1 MELHIVHKTQG
12 GGKMKTSFVRSSFRT
27 IAIVMLV
34 VLALI
39 MGTQAA
45 EWKPTKPIEFVAPFA
60 PGGGSDVLARSIAS
74 IIEGEKLCPVPLLVV
89 NQAGGSGLVGTT
101 SVVQQKGNS
110 HVLVTFIPGQA
121 QAALVAGKGAPTF
134 RELTPI
140 CNLALDE
147 QLIVVK
153 TDSPLKTIQ
162 DIIAEAKKRPGEL
175 TIGGTGAGQDDQICQ
190 RNFERS
196 AGIKMRYVPFK
207 SGGEAV
213 TALLGG
219 HVNMIWANPP
229 EFVPQYEA
237 KMVRPIAVAQE
248 TRIQAFKDVPNFRE
262 NGHNVT
268 YFFYRG
274 MMAAQDIP
282 AETTA
287 FYENM
292 FKKMVESSAWKE
304 NYLKKYSLSPSWMG
318 SKEFAKVVAQNE
330 EESKDVLK
338 DLG

>member
-1 MELHIVHKTQG
+1 
-12 GGKMKTSFVRSSFRT
+12 MKTNHLFQVTAVVFLTILVFV
-27 IAIVMLV
+27 IGV
-34 VLALI
+34 
-39 MGTQAA
+39 QAA
-45 EWKPTKPIEFVAPFA
+45 DWKPTKPIEFVAPFA

-74 IIEGEKLCPVPLLVV
+74 IIEGEKLCPVPLLVA
-89 NQAGGSGLVGTT
+89 NKAGGSGLVGTT
-101 SVVQQKGNS
+101 AVAQQKGDP
-110 HVLVTFIPGQA
+110 HVLLTFIPGQA

-134 RELTPI
+134 RELTLI

-153 TDSPLKTIQ
+153 ADSPFKTIR

-190 RNFERS
+190 RLFERS
-196 AGIKMRYVPFK
+196 AGIRFRYVPFK

-229 EFVPQYEA
+229 EFVPQWEA
-237 KMVRPIAVAQE
+237 KMVRPVAVAKS
-248 TRIQAFKDVPNFRE
+248 TRMADFPDVPTLKE
-262 NGHNVT
+262 IGHDVT

-274 MMAAQDIP
+274 IAAAQNIP
-282 AETTA
+282 AETSA

-292 FKKMVESSAWKE
+292 FKRMAESSAWKE
-304 NYLKKYSLSPSWMG
+304 KYLKKYMLSPSWMG
-318 SKEFAKVVAQNE
+318 SKEFAKVVTQNE
-330 EESKDVLK
+330 EESKEILK
-338 DLG
+338 DLGLLK

>member
-1 MELHIVHKTQG
+1 MLFADREIMKANLVRGWLFGMIV
-12 GGKMKTSFVRSSFRT
+12 
-27 IAIVMLV
+27 IVML
-34 VLALI
+34 ALLSPVI
-39 MGTQAA
+39 GTQAA

-74 IIEGEKLCPVPLLVV
+74 IIEGQKLCPQPLLVV
-89 NQAGGSGLVGTT
+89 NRAGGSGLVGTT
-101 SVVQQKGNS
+101 SVVQQKGNP

-153 TDSPLKTIQ
+153 TDSPLKTIR

-175 TIGGTGAGQDDQICQ
+175 TIGGTGSGQDDQICQ
-190 RNFERS
+190 RVFERS
-196 AGIKMRYVPFK
+196 AGIKLRYVPFK
-207 SGGEAV
+207 SGGECI

-229 EFVPQYEA
+229 EFVPQWEA
-237 KMVRPIAVAQE
+237 KMVRPVAVAKA
-248 TRIQAFKDVPNFRE
+248 TRMTDFPDVPTLKE
-262 NGHNVT
+262 IGHHVT

-274 MMAAQDIP
+274 IMAAQDIP
-282 AETTA
+282 AETVA

-292 FKKMVESSAWKE
+292 FKRMAESSSWKE

-330 EESKDVLK
+330 EESKEILK
-338 DLG
+338 DLGLLK

>member
-1 MELHIVHKTQG
+1 MR
-12 GGKMKTSFVRSSFRT
+12 TSLSESKFFRV
-27 IAIVMLV
+27 IGVAL
-34 VLALI
+34 LI
-39 MGTQAA
+39 MLASAIGGQAA
-45 EWKPTKPIEFVAPFA
+45 EWKPSKPIEFVAPFA

-74 IIEGEKLCPVPLLVV
+74 IIEGEKLCPVPLIVV
-89 NQAGGSGLVGTT
+89 NRAGGSGLVGTT
-101 SVVQQKGNS
+101 SVVQQKGNP
-110 HVLVTFIPGQA
+110 HVLVTFIPGQV

-153 TDSPLKTIQ
+153 TDSPLKTIK

-175 TIGGTGAGQDDQICQ
+175 TIGGTGTGQDDQICQ
-190 RNFERS
+190 RGFERS
-196 AGIKMRYVPFK
+196 AGIRMRYVPFK

-229 EFVPQYEA
+229 EFVPQFEA
-237 KMVRPIAVAQE
+237 KMVRPVAVAKA
-248 TRIQAFKDVPNFRE
+248 TRMTDFPDVPTLKE
-262 NGHNVT
+262 IGHDVT

-274 MMAAQDIP
+274 IMAAQDIP
-282 AETTA
+282 AEAAA

-292 FKKMVESSAWKE
+292 FKRMAESSSWKE
-304 NYLKKYSLSPSWMG
+304 KYLKKYSLSPSWMG
-318 SKEFAKVVAQNE
+318 SKEFAKIVAQNE
-330 EESKDVLK
+330 EGSKEVLK
-338 DLG
+338 DLGLLK

>member
-1 MELHIVHKTQG
+1 MKTKLIGSKVFFMEVVVLVAVL
-12 GGKMKTSFVRSSFRT
+12 TSFV
-27 IAIVMLV
+27 
-34 VLALI
+34 
-39 MGTQAA
+39 GGYAA
-45 EWKPTKPIEFVAPFA
+45 DWKPTKPIEFVAPFA

-74 IIEGEKLCPVPLLVV
+74 IIEGEKLCPQPLIVV
-89 NQAGGSGLVGTT
+89 NRAGGSGLVGTT
-101 SVVQQKGNS
+101 AVAQQKGDP
-110 HVLVTFIPGQA
+110 HVLLTFIPGQA

-134 RELTPI
+134 RELTLI

-153 TDSPLKTIQ
+153 ADSPFKTIR

-190 RNFERS
+190 RLFERS
-196 AGIKMRYVPFK
+196 AGIKFRYVPFK
-207 SGGEAV
+207 SGGECI

-229 EFVPQYEA
+229 EFVPQWEA
-237 KMVRPIAVAQE
+237 KMVRPVAVAKS
-248 TRIQAFKDVPNFRE
+248 TRMADFSDVPTLKE
-262 NGHNVT
+262 VGHDVT

-274 MMAAQDIP
+274 IAAAQNIP
-282 AETTA
+282 AEASA

-292 FKKMVESSAWKE
+292 FKRMAESSAWKE
-304 NYLKKYSLSPSWMG
+304 KYLKKYMLSPNWMG

-330 EESKDVLK
+330 EESKEILK
-338 DLG
+338 ALGLLK

>member
-1 MELHIVHKTQG
+1 
-12 GGKMKTSFVRSSFRT
+12 MKKSLSARWRFRT
-27 IAIVMLV
+27 TVIILLAVLVPIAG
-34 VLALI
+34 A
-39 MGTQAA
+39 QAA

-74 IIEGEKLCPVPLLVV
+74 IIESLKLCPQPLLVV
-89 NQAGGSGLVGTT
+89 NRSGGSGLVGTT
-101 SVVQQKGNS
+101 SVAQQKGNQ

-121 QAALVAGKGAPTF
+121 QAALVAGKGAATF

-153 TDSPLKTIQ
+153 ADSPLKTMK

-175 TIGGTGAGQDDQICQ
+175 TIGGTGSGQDDQICQ
-190 RNFERS
+190 RVLERS
-196 AGIKMRYVPFK
+196 AGIRMRYVPFK

-237 KMVRPIAVAQE
+237 KMVRPVAVAKA
-248 TRIQAFKDVPNFRE
+248 TRMTDFPDVPTLKE
-262 NGHNVT
+262 IGHNVT

-274 MMAAQDIP
+274 IMAAQGIP
-282 AETTA
+282 AETAA
-287 FYENM
+287 FYEDM
-292 FKKMVESSAWKE
+292 FKKLAESSAWKE

-338 DLG
+338 DLGLLK

>member
-1 MELHIVHKTQG
+1 MR
-12 GGKMKTSFVRSSFRT
+12 TSKLFRAGTMVLLTMLAFVVG
-27 IAIVMLV
+27 A
-34 VLALI
+34 
-39 MGTQAA
+39 QAA
-45 EWKPTKPIEFVAPFA
+45 EWKPSKPIEFVAPFA

-74 IIEGEKLCPVPLLVV
+74 IIEGEKLCPQPLIVV
-89 NQAGGSGLVGTT
+89 NRAGGSGLVGTT
-101 SVVQQKGNS
+101 SVVQQKGNP

-153 TDSPLKTIQ
+153 TDSPLKTIR
-162 DIIAEAKKRPGEL
+162 DVIAEAKKRTGEL

-190 RNFERS
+190 SLFERS
-196 AGIKMRYVPFK
+196 AGIKLRYVPFK
-207 SGGEAV
+207 SGGECI

-229 EFVPQYEA
+229 EFVPQWEA
-237 KMVRPIAVAQE
+237 KMVRPVAVAKA
-248 TRIQAFKDVPNFRE
+248 TRMTDFPDVPTLKE
-262 NGHNVT
+262 IGHDVT

-274 MMAAQDIP
+274 IAAAHDIP
-282 AETTA
+282 AEAAA

-292 FKKMVESSAWKE
+292 FKRMAESSSWRE

-330 EESKDVLK
+330 EESKEILK
-338 DLG
+338 DLGLLK

>member
-1 MELHIVHKTQG
+1 
-12 GGKMKTSFVRSSFRT
+12 MKASKWFR
-27 IAIVMLV
+27 VVGV
-34 VLALI
+34 VLLTILAFVV
-39 MGTQAA
+39 GVQAA

-74 IIEGEKLCPVPLLVV
+74 IIESQKLCPVPLIVV
-89 NQAGGSGLVGTT
+89 NRAGGSGLVGTT
-101 SVVQQKGNS
+101 SVTQQKGDP

-153 TDSPLKTIQ
+153 TDSPLKTIK

-190 RNFERS
+190 RLFERS
-196 AGIKMRYVPFK
+196 AGIRMRYVPFK

-237 KMVRPIAVAQE
+237 KMVRPVAVAKA
-248 TRIQAFKDVPNFRE
+248 TRMTDFPDVPTLKE
-262 NGHNVT
+262 IGHDVT

-274 MMAAQDIP
+274 IMAAQDIP
-282 AETTA
+282 AETVA

-292 FKKMVESSAWKE
+292 FKRMVESSSWKE

-330 EESKDVLK
+330 EESKEILK
-338 DLG
+338 DLGLLK

>member
-1 MELHIVHKTQG
+1 
-12 GGKMKTSFVRSSFRT
+12 MKKSLSQRWPLRAAV
-27 IAIVMLV
+27 IILLAVLV
-34 VLALI
+34 SVVGA
-39 MGTQAA
+39 QAA

-74 IIEGEKLCPVPLLVV
+74 IIESLKLCPQPLLVV
-89 NQAGGSGLVGTT
+89 NRSGGSGLVGTT
-101 SVVQQKGNS
+101 SVAQQKGNT

-121 QAALVAGKGAPTF
+121 QAALVAGKGAATF

-153 TDSPLKTIQ
+153 ADSPLKTIQ

-175 TIGGTGAGQDDQICQ
+175 TIGGTGSGQDDQICQ
-190 RNFERS
+190 RVLERS
-196 AGIKMRYVPFK
+196 AGIRMRYVPFK

-237 KMVRPIAVAQE
+237 KMVRPVAVAKA
-248 TRIQAFKDVPNFRE
+248 TRMTDFPDVPTLKE
-262 NGHNVT
+262 IGHNVT

-274 MMAAQDIP
+274 IMAAQGIP
-282 AETTA
+282 AETAA
-287 FYENM
+287 FYEDM
-292 FKKMVESSAWKE
+292 FKKLAESSAWKE

-338 DLG
+338 DLGLLK

>member
-1 MELHIVHKTQG
+1 MR
-12 GGKMKTSFVRSSFRT
+12 TSLFDRWSFRA
-27 IAIVMLV
+27 ILIVMFV
-34 VLALI
+34 VLFPVV
-39 MGTQAA
+39 GTQAA
-45 EWKPTKPIEFVAPFA
+45 DWKPTKPIEFVAPFA

-74 IIEGEKLCPVPLLVV
+74 IIEGEKLCPVPLLVA
-89 NQAGGSGLVGTT
+89 NKAGGSGLVGTT
-101 SVVQQKGNS
+101 AVVQQKGDP
-110 HVLVTFIPGQA
+110 HVLLTFIPGQA

-134 RELTPI
+134 RELTLI

-153 TDSPLKTIQ
+153 ADSPFKTIR

-190 RNFERS
+190 RLFERS
-196 AGIKMRYVPFK
+196 AGIKFRYVPFK
-207 SGGEAV
+207 SGGECI

-229 EFVPQYEA
+229 EFVPQWEA
-237 KMVRPIAVAQE
+237 KMVRPVAVAKS
-248 TRIQAFKDVPNFRE
+248 TRMADFSDVPTLKE
-262 NGHNVT
+262 VGHDVT

-274 MMAAQDIP
+274 IAAAQNIP
-282 AETTA
+282 AEASA

-292 FKKMVESSAWKE
+292 FKRMDESVAWKE
-304 NYLKKYSLSPSWMG
+304 KYLKKYMLSPSWMG

-330 EESKDVLK
+330 EESKEILK
-338 DLG
+338 DLGLLK

>member
-1 MELHIVHKTQG
+1 MVLIIFLVL
-12 GGKMKTSFVRSSFRT
+12 TS
-27 IAIVMLV
+27 IA
-34 VLALI
+34 
-39 MGTQAA
+39 GSHAA

-74 IIEGEKLCPVPLLVV
+74 IIEGEKLCPVPLLVA
-89 NQAGGSGLVGTT
+89 NKAGGSGLVGTT
-101 SVVQQKGNS
+101 AVAQQKGDA
-110 HVLVTFIPGQA
+110 HVLLTFIPGQA

-134 RELTPI
+134 RELTMI

-153 TDSPLKTIQ
+153 TDSPLKTIK

-175 TIGGTGAGQDDQICQ
+175 TIGGTGSGQDDQICQ
-190 RNFERS
+190 RKLERA
-196 AGIKMRYVPFK
+196 AGIRLRYVPFK
-207 SGGEAV
+207 SGGECI

-229 EFVPQYEA
+229 EFVPQWEA
-237 KMVRPIAVAQE
+237 KMVRPVAVARA
-248 TRIQAFKDVPNFRE
+248 TRMPEFPDVPTLKE
-262 NGHNVT
+262 IGYDVT

-274 MMAAQDIP
+274 IAAAQKIP
-282 AETTA
+282 AEVAA

-292 FKKMVESSAWKE
+292 FKRMAESSAWKE
-304 NYLKKYSLSPSWMG
+304 KYIKKYMLSPAWMG

-330 EESKDVLK
+330 EESKEILK
-338 DLG
+338 DLGLLK

>member
-1 MELHIVHKTQG
+1 
-12 GGKMKTSFVRSSFRT
+12 MKRNLSEHWSFRT
-27 IAIVMLV
+27 AVIILLAVLV
-34 VLALI
+34 SAV
-39 MGTQAA
+39 GTQAA

-74 IIEGEKLCPVPLLVV
+74 IIESQKLCPQPLLVV
-89 NQAGGSGLVGTT
+89 NRSGGSGLVGTT
-101 SVVQQKGNS
+101 SVAQQKGNPY
-110 HVLVTFIPGQA
+110 VLVTFIPGQA
-121 QAALVAGKGAPTF
+121 QAALVAGKGAATF

-153 TDSPLKTIQ
+153 ADSPLKTIK

-190 RNFERS
+190 RVFERS
-196 AGIKMRYVPFK
+196 AGIRMRYVPFK

-229 EFVPQYEA
+229 EFVPQLEA
-237 KMVRPIAVAQE
+237 KMVRPVAVAKS
-248 TRIQAFKDVPNFRE
+248 TRMADFPDVPTLKE
-262 NGHNVT
+262 IGHDVT

-274 MMAAQDIP
+274 IMAAQDIP
-282 AETTA
+282 AETAA

-292 FKKMVESSAWKE
+292 FKRMVESSSWKE

-330 EESKDVLK
+330 EGSKEVLK
-338 DLG
+338 DLGLLK

>member
-1 MELHIVHKTQG
+1 
-12 GGKMKTSFVRSSFRT
+12 MKANLAGSKFFR
-27 IAIVMLV
+27 AGVV
-34 VLALI
+34 VLASMLVFVVA
-39 MGTQAA
+39 GYGA

-74 IIEGEKLCPVPLLVV
+74 IIESQKLCPQPLLVV
-89 NQAGGSGLVGTT
+89 NKAGGSGLVGTT
-101 SVVQQKGNS
+101 SVVQQKGNPY
-110 HVLVTFIPGQA
+110 VLVTFIPGQA

-207 SGGEAV
+207 SGGECI

-219 HVNMIWANPP
+219 HVDMIWANPP

-237 KMVRPIAVAQE
+237 KMVRPVAVAKA
-248 TRIQAFKDVPNFRE
+248 TRMADFPDVPTLKE
-262 NGHNVT
+262 VGHNVT

-274 MMAAQDIP
+274 IMAAKDIP
-282 AETTA
+282 PEVVA
-287 FYENM
+287 FYEDM
-292 FKKMVESSAWKE
+292 FKKLAESSAWKE

-318 SKEFAKVVAQNE
+318 AKEFAKVVAENE

-338 DLG
+338 DLGLLK

>member
-1 MELHIVHKTQG
+1 
-12 GGKMKTSFVRSSFRT
+12 MKKNNLFQVAVVAFLTILAFV
-27 IAIVMLV
+27 IGA
-34 VLALI
+34 
-39 MGTQAA
+39 QAA
-45 EWKPTKPIEFVAPFA
+45 EWKPSKPIEFVAPFA

-74 IIEGEKLCPVPLLVV
+74 IIEGGKLCPQPLIVV
-89 NQAGGSGLVGTT
+89 NRAGGSGLVGTT
-101 SVVQQKGNS
+101 SVVQQKGNP

-153 TDSPLKTIQ
+153 TDSPLKTIK

-190 RNFERS
+190 RLFERS
-196 AGIKMRYVPFK
+196 AGIRMRYVPFK

-229 EFVPQYEA
+229 EFVPQLEA
-237 KMVRPIAVAQE
+237 KMVRPVAVAKS
-248 TRIQAFKDVPNFRE
+248 TRMADFPDVPTLKE
-262 NGHNVT
+262 IGHDVT

-274 MMAAQDIP
+274 IMAAQDIP
-282 AETTA
+282 AETAA

-292 FKKMVESSAWKE
+292 FKRMVESSSWKE

-330 EESKDVLK
+330 EGSKEVLK
-338 DLG
+338 DLGLLK

>member
-1 MELHIVHKTQG
+1 MR
-12 GGKMKTSFVRSSFRT
+12 TSLFDRWSFRA
-27 IAIVMLV
+27 ILIVMFV
-34 VLALI
+34 VLFPVV
-39 MGTQAA
+39 GTQAA
-45 EWKPTKPIEFVAPFA
+45 DWKPTKPIEFVAPFA

-74 IIEGEKLCPVPLLVV
+74 IIEGEKLCPVPLLVA
-89 NQAGGSGLVGTT
+89 NKAGGSGLVGTT
-101 SVVQQKGNS
+101 AVVQQKGDP
-110 HVLVTFIPGQA
+110 HVLLTFIPGQA

-134 RELTPI
+134 RELTLI

-153 TDSPLKTIQ
+153 ADSPFKTIR

-190 RNFERS
+190 RLFERS
-196 AGIKMRYVPFK
+196 AGIKFRYVPFK
-207 SGGEAV
+207 SGGECI

-229 EFVPQYEA
+229 EFVPQWEA
-237 KMVRPIAVAQE
+237 KMVRPVAVAKS
-248 TRIQAFKDVPNFRE
+248 TRMADFSDVPTLKE
-262 NGHNVT
+262 VGHDVT

-274 MMAAQDIP
+274 ITAAQNIP
-282 AETTA
+282 AEASA

-292 FKKMVESSAWKE
+292 FKRMAESVAWKE
-304 NYLKKYSLSPSWMG
+304 KYLKKYMLSPSWMG

-330 EESKDVLK
+330 EESKEILK
-338 DLG
+338 DLGLLK

>member
-1 MELHIVHKTQG
+1 MR
-12 GGKMKTSFVRSSFRT
+12 TS
-27 IAIVMLV
+27 AIGFKWFNVAVVVVMLILV
-34 VLALI
+34 SVIGA
-39 MGTQAA
+39 QAA

-74 IIEGEKLCPVPLLVV
+74 IIEGQKLCPVPLLVV
-89 NQAGGSGLVGTT
+89 NRAGGSGLVGTT
-101 SVVQQKGNS
+101 SVVQQKGNP

-153 TDSPLKTIQ
+153 TDSPLKTIK

-175 TIGGTGAGQDDQICQ
+175 TIAGTGSGQDDQICQ
-190 RNFERS
+190 RLLERS
-196 AGIKMRYVPFK
+196 AGIRLRYVPFK
-207 SGGEAV
+207 SGGECI

-237 KMVRPIAVAQE
+237 KMVMPVAVARA
-248 TRIQAFKDVPNFRE
+248 TRMTDFPDVPTLKE
-262 NGHNVT
+262 IGHNVT

-274 MMAAQDIP
+274 IMAAQDIP
-282 AETTA
+282 PETVA

-292 FKKMVESSAWKE
+292 FKRMAESSSWKE

-330 EESKDVLK
+330 EESKEILK
-338 DLG
+338 DLGLLK

>member
-1 MELHIVHKTQG
+1 
-12 GGKMKTSFVRSSFRT
+12 
-27 IAIVMLV
+27 
-34 VLALI
+34 
-39 MGTQAA
+39 
-45 EWKPTKPIEFVAPFA
+45 
-60 PGGGSDVLARSIAS
+60 
-74 IIEGEKLCPVPLLVV
+74 
-89 NQAGGSGLVGTT
+89 
-101 SVVQQKGNS
+101 
-110 HVLVTFIPGQA
+110 VTFIPGQA
-121 QAALVAGKGAPTF
+121 QAALVAGKGAATF

-153 TDSPLKTIQ
+153 GDSPLKTIQ

-175 TIGGTGAGQDDQICQ
+175 TIGGTGSGQDDQICQ
-190 RNFERS
+190 RVLERS
-196 AGIKMRYVPFK
+196 AGIRMRYVPFK

-237 KMVRPIAVAQE
+237 KMVRPVAVAKA
-248 TRIQAFKDVPNFRE
+248 TRMADFPDVPALKE
-262 NGHNVT
+262 IGHNVT

-274 MMAAQDIP
+274 IMAAQGIP
-282 AETTA
+282 AETVA

-292 FKKMVESSAWKE
+292 FKQLAESSAWKE

-338 DLG
+338 DLGLLK

>member
-1 MELHIVHKTQG
+1 MRTN
-12 GGKMKTSFVRSSFRT
+12 SVRRWSFRA
-27 IAIVMLV
+27 IVIVMLA
-34 VLALI
+34 VLAPV

-89 NQAGGSGLVGTT
+89 NKAGGSGLVGTT
-101 SVVQQKGNS
+101 AVAQQKGDP
-110 HVLVTFIPGQA
+110 HVLLTFIPGQA

-134 RELTPI
+134 RELTLI

-153 TDSPLKTIQ
+153 ADSPFKTIR

-190 RNFERS
+190 RLFERS
-196 AGIKMRYVPFK
+196 AGIRFRYIPFK
-207 SGGEAV
+207 SGGECI

-229 EFVPQYEA
+229 EFVPQWEA
-237 KMVRPIAVAQE
+237 KMVRPVAVAKS
-248 TRIQAFKDVPNFRE
+248 TRMADFSDVPTLKE
-262 NGHNVT
+262 IGHNVT

-274 MMAAQDIP
+274 IAASQNIP
-282 AETTA
+282 AEASA

-292 FKKMVESSAWKE
+292 FKRMAESASWKE
-304 NYLKKYSLSPSWMG
+304 KYLKKYMLSPSWMG

-330 EESKDVLK
+330 EESKEILK
-338 DLG
+338 DLGLLK

>member
-1 MELHIVHKTQG
+1 L
-12 GGKMKTSFVRSSFRT
+12 
-27 IAIVMLV
+27 
-34 VLALI
+34 
-39 MGTQAA
+39 
-45 EWKPTKPIEFVAPFA
+45 
-60 PGGGSDVLARSIAS
+60 
-74 IIEGEKLCPVPLLVV
+74 
-89 NQAGGSGLVGTT
+89 
-101 SVVQQKGNS
+101 
-110 HVLVTFIPGQA
+110 TFIPGQA

-134 RELTPI
+134 RELTLI

-153 TDSPLKTIQ
+153 ADSPFKTIR

-190 RNFERS
+190 RLFERS

-207 SGGEAV
+207 SGGECI

-229 EFVPQYEA
+229 EFVPQWEA
-237 KMVRPIAVAQE
+237 KMVRPVAVAKS
-248 TRIQAFKDVPNFRE
+248 TRMADFSDVPTLKE
-262 NGHNVT
+262 VGHDVT

-274 MMAAQDIP
+274 IAAAQNIP
-282 AETTA
+282 AEASA

-292 FKKMVESSAWKE
+292 FKRMAESSAWKE
-304 NYLKKYSLSPSWMG
+304 KYLKKYMLSPNWMG

-330 EESKDVLK
+330 EESKEILK
-338 DLG
+338 DLGLLK

>member
-1 MELHIVHKTQG
+1 MRTRVIGSKVIGMIV
-12 GGKMKTSFVRSSFRT
+12 
-27 IAIVMLV
+27 V
-34 VLALI
+34 VLLAFVV
-39 MGTQAA
+39 GTQAA

-74 IIEGEKLCPVPLLVV
+74 IIESEKLCPQPLIVT
-89 NQAGGSGLVGTT
+89 NRAGGSGLVGTT
-101 SVVQQKGNS
+101 SVVQQRGNP
-110 HVLVTFIPGQA
+110 HVLLTFIPGQA

-153 TDSPLKTIQ
+153 TDSPLKTIR

-175 TIGGTGAGQDDQICQ
+175 TIGGTGSGQDDQICQ
-190 RNFERS
+190 RLFERS
-196 AGIKMRYVPFK
+196 AGIRMRYVPFK
-207 SGGEAV
+207 SGGECI

-229 EFVPQYEA
+229 EFVPQWEA
-237 KMVRPIAVAQE
+237 KMVRPVAVAKA
-248 TRIQAFKDVPNFRE
+248 TRMTDFPDVPALRE
-262 NGHNVT
+262 IGHDVT

-274 MMAAQDIP
+274 IMAAQDIP
-282 AETTA
+282 AETVA

-292 FKKMVESSAWKE
+292 FKRMAESSSWKE
-304 NYLKKYSLSPSWMG
+304 NYIKKYSLSPSWMG
-318 SKEFAKVVAQNE
+318 SKEFTKVVAQNE
-330 EESKDVLK
+330 EESKEILK
-338 DLG
+338 DLGLLK

>member
-1 MELHIVHKTQG
+1 
-12 GGKMKTSFVRSSFRT
+12 MKTLFGSKGRVFGIAT
-27 IAIVMLV
+27 IAV
-34 VLALI
+34 VFLMSFILLAH
-39 MGTQAA
+39 AA

-74 IIEGEKLCPVPLLVV
+74 IIEGQKLCPQPLIVANL
-89 NQAGGSGLVGTT
+89 AGGSGLVGTT
-101 SVVQQKGNS
+101 SVAQQKGNP
-110 HVLVTFIPGQA
+110 HILVTFIPGQA

-153 TDSPLKTIQ
+153 TDSPLKTIK

-175 TIGGTGAGQDDQICQ
+175 TIAGTGSGQDDQICQ
-190 RNFERS
+190 RLLERS
-196 AGIKMRYVPFK
+196 AGIRMRYVPFK
-207 SGGEAV
+207 SGGECI

-237 KMVRPIAVAQE
+237 KMVMPVAVAKA
-248 TRIQAFKDVPNFRE
+248 TRMTDFPDVPTLKE
-262 NGHNVT
+262 IGHDVT

-274 MMAAQDIP
+274 IMAAQNIP
-282 AETTA
+282 VETAA

-292 FKKMVESSAWKE
+292 FKKLAESSAWKD

-318 SKEFAKVVAQNE
+318 SKEFGKAVAQNE
-330 EESKDVLK
+330 EESKEVLK
-338 DLG
+338 DLGLLK

>member
-1 MELHIVHKTQG
+1 MKASLIRRNLV
-12 GGKMKTSFVRSSFRT
+12 KMSLVFVF
-27 IAIVMLV
+27 IILFIYGA
-34 VLALI
+34 
-39 MGTQAA
+39 GQAA
-45 EWKPTKPIEFVAPFA
+45 DWKPTKPIEFVAPFA

-74 IIEGEKLCPVPLLVV
+74 IIEGEKLCPVPLLVA
-89 NQAGGSGLVGTT
+89 NKAGGSGLVGTT
-101 SVVQQKGNS
+101 AVAQQKGDP
-110 HVLVTFIPGQA
+110 HVLLTFIPGQA

-134 RELTPI
+134 RELTLI

-153 TDSPLKTIQ
+153 ADSPFKTIR

-190 RNFERS
+190 RLFERS
-196 AGIKMRYVPFK
+196 AGIKFRYVPFK
-207 SGGEAV
+207 SGGECI

-229 EFVPQYEA
+229 EFVPQWEA
-237 KMVRPIAVAQE
+237 KMVRPVAVAKS
-248 TRIQAFKDVPNFRE
+248 TRMADFSDVPTLKE
-262 NGHNVT
+262 VGHDVT

-274 MMAAQDIP
+274 IAAAQNIP
-282 AETTA
+282 AEASA

-292 FKKMVESSAWKE
+292 FKRMAESSAWKE
-304 NYLKKYSLSPSWMG
+304 KYLKKYMLSPNWMG

-330 EESKDVLK
+330 EESKEILK
-338 DLG
+338 DLGLLK

>member
-1 MELHIVHKTQG
+1 
-12 GGKMKTSFVRSSFRT
+12 MKKGWMKRNVFGMVVCALFILLSFSLGV
-27 IAIVMLV
+27 
-34 VLALI
+34 
-39 MGTQAA
+39 QAA

-74 IIEGEKLCPVPLLVV
+74 IIEGEKLCPVPLLVA
-89 NQAGGSGLVGTT
+89 NKAGGSGLVGTT
-101 SVVQQKGNS
+101 AVAQQKGDP
-110 HVLVTFIPGQA
+110 HVLLTFIPGQA

-134 RELTPI
+134 RELTLI

-153 TDSPLKTIQ
+153 ADSPLKTIR

-190 RNFERS
+190 RLFERS
-196 AGIKMRYVPFK
+196 AGIKFRYVPFK

-229 EFVPQYEA
+229 EFVPQWEA
-237 KMVRPIAVAQE
+237 KMVRPVAVAKS
-248 TRIQAFKDVPNFRE
+248 TRMADFSDVPTLKE
-262 NGHNVT
+262 VGHDVT

-274 MMAAQDIP
+274 IAAAQNIP
-282 AETTA
+282 AEASA

-292 FKKMVESSAWKE
+292 FKRMAESSAWKE
-304 NYLKKYSLSPSWMG
+304 KYLKKYMLSPSWMG
-318 SKEFAKVVAQNE
+318 SKEFTKVVTQNE
-330 EESKDVLK
+330 EESKEILK
-338 DLG
+338 DLGLLK

>member
-1 MELHIVHKTQG
+1 M
-12 GGKMKTSFVRSSFRT
+12 KMNKLFQVTATVFLMILVFV
-27 IAIVMLV
+27 IGA
-34 VLALI
+34 
-39 MGTQAA
+39 QAA
-45 EWKPTKPIEFVAPFA
+45 DWKPTKPIEFVAPFA

-74 IIEGEKLCPVPLLVV
+74 IIEGEKLCPVPLLVA
-89 NQAGGSGLVGTT
+89 NKAGGSGLVGTT
-101 SVVQQKGNS
+101 AVAQQKGDS
-110 HVLVTFIPGQA
+110 HVLLTFIPGQA

-134 RELTPI
+134 RELTLI

-153 TDSPLKTIQ
+153 ADSPFKTIR

-190 RNFERS
+190 RLFERS
-196 AGIKMRYVPFK
+196 AGIKFRYVPFK
-207 SGGEAV
+207 SGGECI

-229 EFVPQYEA
+229 EFVPQWEA
-237 KMVRPIAVAQE
+237 KMVRPVAVAKS
-248 TRIQAFKDVPNFRE
+248 TRMADFSDVPTLKE
-262 NGHNVT
+262 VGHDVT

-274 MMAAQDIP
+274 IAAAQNIP
-282 AETTA
+282 AEASA

-292 FKKMVESSAWKE
+292 FKRMAESSAWKE
-304 NYLKKYSLSPSWMG
+304 KYLKKYMLSPSWMG

-330 EESKDVLK
+330 EESKEILK
-338 DLG
+338 DLGLLK

>member
-1 MELHIVHKTQG
+1 
-12 GGKMKTSFVRSSFRT
+12 MKTRLIGNKSFQMTV
-27 IAIVMLV
+27 V
-34 VLALI
+34 VLLVILASAI
-39 MGTQAA
+39 GSQAA
-45 EWKPTKPIEFVAPFA
+45 EWKPSKPIEFVAPFA

-74 IIEGEKLCPVPLLVV
+74 IIEGEKLCPQPLIVV
-89 NQAGGSGLVGTT
+89 NRAGGSGLVGTT
-101 SVVQQKGNS
+101 SVVQQKGNP

-153 TDSPLKTIQ
+153 TDSPLKTIR
-162 DIIAEAKKRPGEL
+162 DVIAEAKKRTGEL

-190 RNFERS
+190 SLFERS
-196 AGIKMRYVPFK
+196 AGIKLRYVPFK
-207 SGGEAV
+207 SGGECI

-229 EFVPQYEA
+229 EFVPQWEA
-237 KMVRPIAVAQE
+237 KMVRPVAVAKA
-248 TRIQAFKDVPNFRE
+248 TRMTDFPDVPTLKE
-262 NGHNVT
+262 IGHDVT

-274 MMAAQDIP
+274 IAAAHDIP
-282 AETTA
+282 AEAAA

-292 FKKMVESSAWKE
+292 FKRMAESSSWRE

-330 EESKDVLK
+330 EESKEILK
-338 DLG
+338 DLGLLK

>member
-1 MELHIVHKTQG
+1 
-12 GGKMKTSFVRSSFRT
+12 MKALFLSRGRLFGIGMT
-27 IAIVMLV
+27 AV
-34 VLALI
+34 VLLMIFIFLAH
-39 MGTQAA
+39 AA

-74 IIEGEKLCPVPLLVV
+74 IIEGQKLCPQPLLVV

-101 SVVQQKGNS
+101 SVAQQKGNP

-190 RNFERS
+190 RLFERS
-196 AGIKMRYVPFK
+196 AGIRMRYVPFK

-237 KMVRPIAVAQE
+237 KMVKPVAVAKA
-248 TRIQAFKDVPNFRE
+248 TRMTDFPDVPALKE
-262 NGHNVT
+262 IGHNVT

-274 MMAAQDIP
+274 IMAAQDIP

-292 FKKMVESSAWKE
+292 FKKMVESSVWKD

-318 SKEFAKVVAQNE
+318 SKEFGKVVAQNE
-330 EESKDVLK
+330 EESKEVLK
-338 DLG
+338 DLGLLK

>member
-1 MELHIVHKTQG
+1 
-12 GGKMKTSFVRSSFRT
+12 MKTKLIGSKVFFMAVVVLVAVLASFV
-27 IAIVMLV
+27 
-34 VLALI
+34 
-39 MGTQAA
+39 GGYAA
-45 EWKPTKPIEFVAPFA
+45 DWKPTKPIEFVAPFA

-74 IIEGEKLCPVPLLVV
+74 IIEGEKLCPVPLLVA
-89 NQAGGSGLVGTT
+89 NKAGGSGLVGTT
-101 SVVQQKGNS
+101 AVAQQKGDP
-110 HVLVTFIPGQA
+110 HVLLTFIPGQA

-134 RELTPI
+134 RELTLI

-153 TDSPLKTIQ
+153 ADSPFKTIR

-190 RNFERS
+190 RLFERS
-196 AGIKMRYVPFK
+196 AGIKFRYVPFK
-207 SGGEAV
+207 SGGECI

-229 EFVPQYEA
+229 EFVPQWEA
-237 KMVRPIAVAQE
+237 KMVRPVAVAKS
-248 TRIQAFKDVPNFRE
+248 TRMADFSDVPTLKE
-262 NGHNVT
+262 VGHDVT

-274 MMAAQDIP
+274 IAAAQNIP
-282 AETTA
+282 AEASA

-292 FKKMVESSAWKE
+292 FKRMAESSAWKE
-304 NYLKKYSLSPSWMG
+304 KYLKKYMLSPNWMG

-330 EESKDVLK
+330 EESKEILK
-338 DLG
+338 DLGLLK

>member
-1 MELHIVHKTQG
+1 
-12 GGKMKTSFVRSSFRT
+12 
-27 IAIVMLV
+27 
-34 VLALI
+34 
-39 MGTQAA
+39 
-45 EWKPTKPIEFVAPFA
+45 
-60 PGGGSDVLARSIAS
+60 LARSIAS

-89 NQAGGSGLVGTT
+89 NKAGGSGLVGTT
-101 SVVQQKGNS
+101 AVAQQKGDP
-110 HVLVTFIPGQA
+110 HVLLTFIPGQA

-134 RELTPI
+134 RELTLI

-153 TDSPLKTIQ
+153 ADSPFKTIR

-190 RNFERS
+190 RLFERS
-196 AGIKMRYVPFK
+196 AGIRFRYVPFK
-207 SGGEAV
+207 SGGEAI

-229 EFVPQYEA
+229 EFVPQWEA
-237 KMVRPIAVAQE
+237 KMVRPVAVAKS
-248 TRIQAFKDVPNFRE
+248 TRMADFSDVPTLKE
-262 NGHNVT
+262 IGHDVT

-274 MMAAQDIP
+274 IAAAQNIP
-282 AETTA
+282 AEASA

-292 FKKMVESSAWKE
+292 FKRMAESVPWKE
-304 NYLKKYSLSPSWMG
+304 KYLKKYMLSPSWMG

-330 EESKDVLK
+330 EESKEILK
-338 DLG
+338 ELGLLK